1 MALSVQTV
9 PTSSFADQKPGTSG
23 LRKKVKV
30 FQQPNYLENF
40 VQSTFNAVGESVI
53 KGGHL
58 VLGGDGRF
66 FNKHAI
72 EVIIKMCAANGVGK
86 VTVGQNGILSTPAVS
101 AIIRKLNASAG
112 GIILTAS
119 HNPGGPENDFG
130 IKYNMTNGG
139 PAPEKITSAIFAQT
153 KTLTE
158 YKICPDLT
166 IDVTK
171 IGSSEFSTTAGTSL
185 QVDVVDCCEIYVGLM
200 KEIFNF
206 DQIESFLKSVKVNID
221 CLNGVTGPYAK
232 RIFIT
237 ELKCDPKS
245 VVHSD
250 PLEDFGGLHPD
261 PNLTYAKSLV
271 DVMKKGEHDFGAA
284 FDGDGDRNMILGKNG
299 FFVNPNDSLAV
310 IGANQDSIPYFKGKT
325 GSGFARSMPT
335 GAAIDLVAKKKDKK
349 CFEVPTGWKFF
360 GNLMDAGL
368 INLCGE
374 ESFGTG
380 SDHIREKDGIWAALA
395 WLQILACQGADTQS
409 VEKVVRSHW
418 AEYGRNFF
426 TRYDY
431 EEVESSAGA
440 KVMSNVEQQLT
451 SLQGQD
457 FEACGVKYTV
467 SLADNFSYKDPV
479 DGSLTEKQGLRII
492 MGDGSRIIFRL
503 SGTGS
508 SGATI
513 RLYVDCYSN
522 DTALFDK
529 DSEVLKPLI
538 EIALKISDLVALTG
552 RKEPSVIT

>member
-1 MALSVQTV
+1 
-9 PTSSFADQKPGTSG
+9 
-23 LRKKVKV
+23 
-30 FQQPNYLENF
+30 
-40 VQSTFNAVGESVI
+40 
-53 KGGHL
+53 
-58 VLGGDGRF
+58 
-66 FNKHAI
+66 
-72 EVIIKMCAANGVGK
+72 MCAANGVQK

-101 AIIRKLNASAG
+101 ATIRKLNASAG

-139 PAPEKITSAIFAQT
+139 PAPERITSAIFAESKIIT
-153 KTLTE
+153 D
-158 YKICPDLT
+158 YKICPDMDV
-166 IDVTK
+166 DVTK
-171 IGSSEFSTTAGTSL
+171 IGSTIFEIASGAKFEL
-185 QVDVVDCCEIYVGLM
+185 EVVDSCDVYVSLM

-206 DQIESFLKSVKVNID
+206 EQIESFLKNFKLNID

-232 RIFIT
+232 RIFVT
-237 ELKCDPKS
+237 ELKCDVKS
-245 VVHSD
+245 VVNSE

-261 PNLTYAKSLV
+261 PNLTYAKSLL
-271 DVMKKGEHDFGAA
+271 DVMKLGQHDFGAA
-284 FDGDGDRNMILGKNG
+284 FDGDGDRNMILGKSG

-310 IGANQDSIPYFKGKT
+310 IAANQDSIPYFKGKS
-325 GSGFARSMPT
+325 SGFARSMPT
-335 GAAIDLVAKKKDKK
+335 GAAVDLVAAKEQKK

-395 WLQILACQGADTQS
+395 WLQILADQNAERQS
-409 VEKVVRSHW
+409 VEKVVRNHW
-418 AEYGRNFF
+418 SEFGRNFF

-431 EEVESSAGA
+431 EEVESAAGA
-440 KVMSNVEQQLT
+440 KLMSTVEKQLATLKDQQ
-451 SLQGQD
+451 
-457 FEACGVKYTV
+457 FEACGVNYTV

-479 DGSLTEKQGLRII
+479 DGSLTEKQGLRIV
-492 MGDGSRIIFRL
+492 MSDGSRIIFRL

-522 DTALFDK
+522 DAALFDK
-529 DSEVLKPLI
+529 DSQVLKPLI
-538 EIALKISDLVALTG
+538 EIALKISDLVAITG
-552 RKEPSVIT
+552 RTDPSVIT

>member
-1 MALSVQTV
+1 MSLTVQTV
-9 PTSSFADQKPGTSG
+9 STTPFADQKPGTSG

-30 FQQPNYLENF
+30 FQQTNYLENF

-58 VLGGDGRF
+58 VLGGDGRY
-66 FNKHAI
+66 FNKHAV
-72 EVIIKMCAANGVGK
+72 EVILKMSAANGVKK
-86 VTVGQNGILSTPAVS
+86 VTVGQHGIFSTPAVS
-101 AIIRKLNASAG
+101 ATIRKLGASSG

-119 HNPGGPENDFG
+119 HNPGGPDNDFG
-130 IKYNMTNGG
+130 IKYNITNGG
-139 PAPEKITSAIFAQT
+139 PAPEKITSAIFAQS
-153 KTLTE
+153 KEISE

-166 IDVTK
+166 VDVSK
-171 IGSSEFSTTAGTSL
+171 IGSCSL
-185 QVDVVDCCEIYVGLM
+185 QIEGLSSFEVEIVDSCDIYVALM

-206 DQIESFLKSVKVNID
+206 EQIESFLKNFKLNID

-232 RIFIT
+232 RIFVK
-237 ELKCDPKS
+237 ELKCDAKS
-245 VVHSD
+245 VVNSES
-250 PLEDFGGLHPD
+250 LEDFGGLHPD
-261 PNLTYAKSLV
+261 PNLTYAKSLL
-271 DVMKKGEHDFGAA
+271 DVMKLGEHDFGAA

-310 IGANQDSIPYFKGKT
+310 IAANQDCIPYFKNKAAA
-325 GSGFARSMPT
+325 GFARSMPT
-335 GAAIDLVAKKKDKK
+335 GAAVDLVAQKKGKK

-395 WLQILACQGADTQS
+395 WLQILSSQSAEKQS
-409 VEKVVRSHW
+409 VEKVVRGHW
-418 AEYGRNFF
+418 NEFGRNFF

-451 SLQGQD
+451 SLQGQS
-457 FEACGVKYTV
+457 FEAMGVKYTV
-467 SLADNFSYKDPV
+467 ALADNFSYKDPV
-479 DGSLTEKQGLRII
+479 DGSLTEKQGLRIV
-492 MGDGSRIIFRL
+492 MMDGSRIIFRL

-513 RLYVDCYSN
+513 RLYVDCFSS
-522 DTALFDK
+522 DAELFDQ
-529 DSEVLKPLI
+529 DSVVLKPLV
-538 EIALKISDLVALTG
+538 EIALKISDLVQVTG
-552 RKEPSVIT
+552 RQEPSVIT